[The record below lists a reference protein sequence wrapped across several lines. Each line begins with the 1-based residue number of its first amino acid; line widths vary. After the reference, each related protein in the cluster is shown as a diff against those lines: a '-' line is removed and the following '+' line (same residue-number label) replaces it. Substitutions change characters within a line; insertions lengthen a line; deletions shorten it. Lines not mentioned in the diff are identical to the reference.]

1 MRRLGRPPY
10 ESMSDE
16 SGPPPPAEPSELVP
30 DRCPNCGGKLKFSE
44 NRPEGLCTTCG
55 IFVEVLRP
63 SEPKPPVR
71 SLPAKVKIRTGTTKE
86 LQLLCRKYG
95 LPSDGTKADLV
106 ARLLF
111 FVDEQ
116 GWQAKVREKE
126 SKPIESTPAP
136 PTEDVASRKQWAR
149 FFMDYESE
157 LGEEGPEAKDEK
169 SALTEETPTEPRAEP
184 APVEPPIA
192 AMPEPAPEEKATEA
206 TAPSEEQFLEGPP
219 AEGEPT
225 PPAVEQP
232 ESPPPPDD
240 FPPPPEAE
248 SKPESIPEDE
258 GELPTPPDEI
268 VPAEPIAEPE
278 FEPLPPEPV
287 MQAPMPAERTVPVAT
302 AQSVPPRSR
311 ATHIQRSR
319 WRRVVYYVG
328 VFYVTIGG
336 AGLVLGSFLHDLF
349 RVPLFGESYV
359 AFGRLNVGAVLIGMI
374 LLGVGFA
381 AMAVGMRRTP
391 MRTRGAAGA

>member
-10 ESMSDE
+10 ESMTDE
-16 SGPPPPAEPSELVP
+16 SGPPPPVEPSELAP

-44 NRPEGLCTTCG
+44 NRPEGLCSACG

-71 SLPAKVKIRTGTTKE
+71 PLPAKVKIRTGTTKE

-126 SKPIESTPAP
+126 SQAPASTPTP
-136 PTEDVASRKQWAR
+136 PTEDVASRKQWAT

-157 LGEEGPEAKDEK
+157 LGEEDPEAKDEK
-169 SALTEETPTEPRAEP
+169 PAPGEETPAEPRAEP
-184 APVEPPIA
+184 PIA
-192 AMPEPAPEEKATEA
+192 TPTEA
-206 TAPSEEQFLEGPP
+206 AAPSEEQIPERPRP
-219 AEGEPT
+219 EEAEPT
-225 PPAVEQP
+225 PAVEP
-232 ESPPPPDD
+232 SDSPPPPEPESAPEEL
-240 FPPPPEAE
+240 PPPPEAE
-248 SKPESIPEDE
+248 SRPESIPEDE

-268 VPAEPIAEPE
+268 VPAEPMAEPE
-278 FEPLPPEPV
+278 FEPLAPEPV
-287 MQAPMPAERTVPVAT
+287 APAYFPAERTVPVAT
-302 AQSVPPRSR
+302 AHAVPPRSR
-311 ATHIQRSR
+311 APSIHRSR

>member
-1 MRRLGRPPY
+1 MA
-10 ESMSDE
+10 DD
-16 SGPPPPAEPSELVP
+16 SGPPPPAEPSELSP

-44 NRPEGLCTTCG
+44 NRPEGLCSACG

-71 SLPAKVKIRTGTTKE
+71 PLPPKVKIRTGTTKE

-95 LPSDGTKADLV
+95 LPSDGTKVELV
-106 ARLLF
+106 ERLLF

-126 SKPIESTPAP
+126 SKTPESTPTP
-136 PTEDVASRKQWAR
+136 SEDVASRKQWAT
-149 FFMDYESE
+149 FLMNYESE
-157 LGEEGPEAKDEK
+157 LGEEGPGAKDQK
-169 SALTEETPTEPRAEP
+169 PAPAEEPPAEP
-184 APVEPPIA
+184 QA
-192 AMPEPAPEEKATEA
+192 EPAPEEKATAA
-206 TAPSEEQFLEGPP
+206 TAPSE
-219 AEGEPT
+219 GEPT
-225 PPAVEQP
+225 PAVEQP
-232 ESPPPPDD
+232 ETPRPPEPETVPEELS
-240 FPPPPEAE
+240 PPPEAE
-248 SKPESIPEDE
+248 SKPESIPEGE
-258 GELPTPPDEI
+258 GELPTLPDEI
-268 VPAEPIAEPE
+268 VPADPIAEPE
-278 FEPLPPEPV
+278 FEPLAPEPV
-287 MQAPMPAERTVPVAT
+287 TQAPIPAERSVPLAT
-302 AQSVPPRSR
+302 AHAGPARGRTPS
-311 ATHIQRSR
+311 IQRSR

-349 RVPLFGESYV
+349 RVPLFGESYA

-391 MRTRGAAGA
+391 LRMRNAAGA